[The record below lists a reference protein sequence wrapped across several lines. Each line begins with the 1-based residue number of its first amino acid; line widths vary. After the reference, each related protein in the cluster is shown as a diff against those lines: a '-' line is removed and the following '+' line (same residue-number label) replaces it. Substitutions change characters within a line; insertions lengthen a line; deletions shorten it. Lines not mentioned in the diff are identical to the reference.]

1 MFQNVDIQWHISPE
15 DGMTDFDEITDDE
28 GLDERDGPGGTPD
41 RTSHIPAN
49 LGKYG
54 SPPEQFGSRSLGTI
68 IGRHTPRPKS
78 MDPQSNERDT
88 LNNNNNLNNKQ
99 FTSTGEFYNDSRR
112 TATSDWSGSSRSEN
126 SSDSPAPY
134 RIKNMPPPPP
144 PQQQGRPRQTFCK

>member
-15 DGMTDFDEITDDE
+15 DGLTDFDEMTDDE
-28 GLDERDGPGGTPD
+28 ALDERDGPGGTPD

-54 SPPEQFGSRSLGTI
+54 SPPEHYGSRSLGTI

-99 FTSTGEFYNDSRR
+99 FTSTGEFYNDRR